1 MKIRLNSLQ
10 LRIVVLHLV
19 AILIAAV
26 AVPLTNYLVINRST
40 ILFETRTL
48 RGHAEA
54 IGNYLHQDN
63 AHTWHLLMPVD
74 LRTLYAHG
82 LDGLSFQIIDQTGH
96 EIFASTRHG
105 DANRL
110 PLSSNLVRIARNG
123 QLIYGVAVRHGGL
136 WVKVAQN
143 LQHPDVIFDDIV
155 ADYLGRIGW
164 FTIAILAAL
173 LVADILIVR
182 NALAPVVRASAIASA
197 INHERADLRLPVT
210 GIPRELLPM
219 IVAINDA
226 LGRLERGIRM
236 QQEFTADAAHELRTP
251 LAVLR
256 ARVDVFPDQPLVSA
270 LRSDLEAMTG
280 LVAQL
285 LEIAEV
291 ESTVL
296 DAGETADLH
305 AVCSDVISMLADM
318 AIRQNRELALTG
330 ATTAVWIH
338 ANGAMVFGAVRN
350 LVENAIRHTAGGT
363 TVDVHVTP
371 NGIIQV
377 LDRGPGVPMSDRANI
392 FRRFW
397 RTDRDKRDGTG
408 LGLAIVAR
416 VAELHGAK
424 IDVTD
429 RDGGGAIFSIHFN
442 PAQAQPR

>member
-1 MKIRLNSLQ
+1 
-10 LRIVVLHLV
+10 
-19 AILIAAV
+19 V

-54 IGNYLHQDN
+54 IGNYLQQDN
-63 AHTWHLLMPVD
+63 AHTTWHLPMPAD
-74 LRTLYAHG
+74 LRAVYAHG
-82 LDGLSFQIIDQTGH
+82 LDGLSFQIIDQRGH
-96 EIFASTRHG
+96 EIFASTLHG

-110 PLSSNLVRIARNG
+110 PLSNDLVRVARNG
-123 QLIYGVAVRHGGL
+123 QVIYGVAVRHGDL

-182 NALAPVVRASAIASA
+182 NALAPVVRASSIASA
-197 INHERADLRLPVT
+197 INHERADLRLPIT
-210 GIPRELLPM
+210 DMPRELLPL

-226 LGRLERGIRM
+226 LGRLERGIIM

-256 ARVDVFPDQPLVSA
+256 ARVDVFPDQSLVSA

-280 LVAQL
+280 IVSQL
-285 LEIAEV
+285 LEITDV

-296 DAGETADLH
+296 DTAAIADLH
-305 AVCSDVISMLADM
+305 AVCGDVISMLAEL
-318 AIRQNRELALTG
+318 AIRQDRELALTG

-338 ANGAMVFGAVRN
+338 ASGAMVFGAVRN
-350 LVENAIRHTAGGT
+350 LVENAIRHTPAGT
-363 TVDVHVTP
+363 EVLIHVTP
-371 NGIIQV
+371 DGTVQV
-377 LDRGPGVPMSDRANI
+377 LDRGPGVPVKDRANI

-416 VAELHGAK
+416 IAELNDAK

-429 RDGGGAIFSIHFN
+429 RDGGGAVFSLHFK
-442 PAQAQPR
+442 PETTQ